1 MLINNKKSNEFDNNM
16 SLILDYS
23 LEFENYSDDMGE
35 EPKELIEIYSSIEKL
50 RQEKDTLDYK
60 TKIKRSK
67 EIINKFQKLI
77 EDVGKEKFEFNHDGS
92 FFYIW
97 NNKK

>member
-1 MLINNKKSNEFDNNM
+1 MLINNKKLNEFDNNM

-77 EDVGKEKFEFNHDGS
+77 EDVGKEKFEFNNDGS

>member
-60 TKIKRSK
+60 TKIIRSK

-77 EDVGKEKFEFNHDGS
+77 EEIGKEKFEFNNDGS

>member
-1 MLINNKKSNEFDNNM
+1 MLINNKKLNEFDNNM

-35 EPKELIEIYSSIEKL
+35 EPKKLIEIYSSIEKL

-77 EDVGKEKFEFNHDGS
+77 EKVGKEKFKFNSDGS

>member
-16 SLILDYS
+16 SLILDYI
-23 LEFENYSDDMGE
+23 LEFENYSDDIGE
-35 EPKELIEIYSSIEKL
+35 EPKELTEIYSSIEKL

-77 EDVGKEKFEFNHDGS
+77 EEVGKEKFKFNSDGS